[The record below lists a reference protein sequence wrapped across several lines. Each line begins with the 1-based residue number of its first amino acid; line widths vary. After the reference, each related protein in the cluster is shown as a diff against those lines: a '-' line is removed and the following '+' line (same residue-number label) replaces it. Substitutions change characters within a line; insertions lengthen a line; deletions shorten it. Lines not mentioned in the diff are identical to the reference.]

1 MPSAWPN
8 KETDMQDSNELSAAV
23 LSERPGH
30 EALWDWFGLSR
41 ASWLVLPRV
50 LVHEMPDDWQA
61 RMAALLEDFD
71 AVFKNV
77 PRYDVQIQL
86 KRDGRFVPMPD
97 WISYRHPDRATI
109 ETFKHEH
116 QP

>member
-1 MPSAWPN
+1 MTAP
-8 KETDMQDSNELSAAV
+8 AV
-23 LSERPGH
+23 ARPGH
-30 EALWDWFGLSR
+30 DALWGWFGLSR

-61 RMAALLEDFD
+61 RMAVLLDEFD

-77 PRYDVQIQL
+77 PLYGVQVQL
-86 KRDGRFVPMPD
+86 KRAGKCVPMPD
-97 WISYRHPDRATI
+97 WIRYRHPDRATI